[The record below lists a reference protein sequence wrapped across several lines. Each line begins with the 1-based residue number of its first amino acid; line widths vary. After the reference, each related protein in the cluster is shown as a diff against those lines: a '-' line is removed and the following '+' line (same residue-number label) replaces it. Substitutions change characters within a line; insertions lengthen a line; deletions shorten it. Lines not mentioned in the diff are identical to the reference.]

1 MLNAQPPLSGCPD
14 NREIWY
20 SNLLKLRN
28 GTLRSLFTLLH
39 LFEKGIPST
48 PVSIQLRFGFAAS
61 SCFMVQLVTPLGVIL
76 SVASFCDHHC
86 KPFNKS
92 DKDVINQAF
101 FSNVFWIPSE
111 MKHF

>member
-1 MLNAQPPLSGCPD
+1 MA
-14 NREIWY
+14 
-20 SNLLKLRN
+20 
-28 GTLRSLFTLLH
+28 LLH

-48 PVSIQLRFGFAAS
+48 PVSIELRFGSAAS

-111 MKHF
+111 MKHFCI